1 MFDGPALPALDSRVE
16 DQVAVLA
23 LEAVDVIVPTESSD
37 PGSLRLT
44 FLGLYREFAGT
55 AAQGKLSARI
65 VSLKTVSRS
74 ECFNKLLDRSHHLSR
89 TDNHQLSPSPV
100 IILGAVGLVLLVQGH
115 HLPLQLLPAHLA
127 LEAGVVEPHVPDHQG
142 GVAVRGDLLATG

>member
-1 MFDGPALPALDSRVE
+1 MFDGPALPALDSGVE

-65 VSLKTVSRS
+65 V
-74 ECFNKLLDRSHHLSR
+74 
-89 TDNHQLSPSPV
+89 
-100 IILGAVGLVLLVQGH
+100 
-115 HLPLQLLPAHLA
+115 
-127 LEAGVVEPHVPDHQG
+127 
-142 GVAVRGDLLATG
+142 